1 MIDFKEL
8 VQPSELVGADSAE
21 SALRVALLSRQQA
34 LRNTNYPVL
43 IIVAGVNGSGTGEV
57 IRAFGEWFD
66 PRDVRSFAFSKR
78 SEEERERPLF
88 WRYWMSLPARGNI
101 ATYTGAWYTEAI
113 LKRAKNKITKRHFQ
127 RVIRHIQQFE
137 SDLSNDGAIILKYW
151 LHLTK
156 PQQVARFEHLLS
168 DKHTAW
174 RVSRDDKKSVKYY
187 DDYIDSAKQII
198 DETNIELA
206 PWVVMNS
213 KDPASCAWH
222 IADDV
227 GRRIDGSLK
236 SETTRD
242 RLPPRPEER
251 SFRNVLQ
258 DTDLGKVLSKQKY
271 QRRLKR
277 YQARLAELHRHCHA
291 KGISSVIVFE
301 GWDAAGKGGTIRRIT
316 YALDPRQYQ
325 VIRIAA
331 PSDEELSHHYLWRFW
346 RHIPRAGKTTIYD
359 RSWYGRVLVERVE
372 GYTGTSRWRQAYDE
386 INDFEQALV
395 EHGTVVCKFWLH
407 LSPEEQLR
415 RFKHREEVPHKR
427 HKITDDDYRNR
438 EKWDEYTVAVNE
450 MIARTDTSWAPWRVI
465 AAEDKRYARVE
476 VLEHLCDAF
485 EEHT

>member
-1 MIDFKEL
+1 MQRET
-8 VQPSELVGADSAE
+8 VC
-21 SALRVALLSRQQA
+21 RQ
-34 LRNTNYPVL
+34 
-43 IIVAGVNGSGTGEV
+43 
-57 IRAFGEWFD
+57 D
-66 PRDVRSFAFSKR
+66 
-78 SEEERERPLF
+78 
-88 WRYWMSLPARGNI
+88 
-101 ATYTGAWYTEAI
+101 
-113 LKRAKNKITKRHFQ
+113 LK
-127 RVIRHIQQFE
+127 
-137 SDLSNDGAIILKYW
+137 
-151 LHLTK
+151 
-156 PQQVARFEHLLS
+156 
-168 DKHTAW
+168 
-174 RVSRDDKKSVKYY
+174 
-187 DDYIDSAKQII
+187 
-198 DETNIELA
+198 
-206 PWVVMNS
+206 
-213 KDPASCAWH
+213 
-222 IADDV
+222 
-227 GRRIDGSLK
+227 
-236 SETTRD
+236 
-242 RLPPRPEER
+242 ER

-415 RFKHREEVPHKR
+415 PLQASRRSTAPSGTKSPTTIIAIAKNGTSTRPR
-427 HKITDDDYRNR
+427 ST
-438 EKWDEYTVAVNE
+438 E

-465 AAEDKRYARVE
+465 AAEDKRYARRRGVRNICVMHLKSILDRSQFISLLYLHLLRRKVE
-476 VLEHLCDAF
+476 SACRNLQFNSVLWQLQNQPSNTKQASFSSGPCPKRPGWSAAALDSALVGRSHRSKAGKARLKQAIEQTRSILGVPQDYLIRDCASVGYGRG
-485 EEHT
+485 

>member
-1 MIDFKEL
+1 M
-8 VQPSELVGADSAE
+8 
-21 SALRVALLSRQQA
+21 RVTLLSTQQA
-34 LRNTNYPVL
+34 LRESDAAVV

-57 IRAFGEWFD
+57 IRSFGEWFD

-113 LKRAKNKITKRHFQ
+113 FKRAKNKITKRNFE
-127 RVIRHIQQFE
+127 RVIRHIRQFE
-137 SDLSNDGAIILKYW
+137 TDLSNDGTVVLKYW
-151 LHLTK
+151 LHLSK
-156 PQQVARFEHLLS
+156 PQQVARFDKLLS

-174 RVSRDDKKSVKYY
+174 RVSKDDRKSVKYY
-187 DDYIDSAKQII
+187 DDYVDSAKQII
-198 DETNIELA
+198 GETHTDEA
-206 PWVVMNS
+206 PWVMLNGEE
-213 KDPASCAWH
+213 PASCAWY
-222 IADDV
+222 IARDV
-227 GRRIDGSLK
+227 AQRI
-236 SETTRD
+236 SEVLANESADSESSEPVETS
-242 RLPPRPEER
+242 
-251 SFRNVLQ
+251 SFRDVLSSV
-258 DTDLGKVLSKQKY
+258 DLGKSLAKSKY

-277 YQARLAELHRHCHA
+277 YQARLAELHRGCTA

-301 GWDAAGKGGTIRRIT
+301 GWDAAGKGGAIRRIT

-331 PSDEELSHHYLWRFW
+331 PSDEELAHHYLWRFW

-359 RSWYGRVLVERVE
+359 RSWYGRVLVERIE
-372 GYTGTSRWRQAYDE
+372 NYTDVNRWQQAYDE

-407 LSPEEQLR
+407 MSQDEQLK
-415 RFKHREEVPHKR
+415 RFRHREEVPHKR
-427 HKITDDDYRNR
+427 HKITPDDYRNR
-438 EKWDEYTVAVNE
+438 EKWGEYVRAVNE

-465 AAEDKRYARVE
+465 SSEDKRFARVE

-485 EEHT
+485 EEQA